1 MYALARRLALPASF
15 VELRH
20 QATHEALPSLNRLR
34 DAAARALEWIWD
46 YYWAHLGEEDAGG
59 EEGRRREERECRGV
73 VMGYLE
79 GRVGEEGDA
88 DDGESTKDLW
98 RELRRWDDAVVL
110 RVLADIGDWE
120 DDNAIVLGSL
130 RLSRELLRRQSTAD
144 RGDVVAEDQW
154 GPWTGSGTSSAKRE
168 RASGPS
174 KRDSPPGKRLRR
186 LPLIPPR
193 WWNRSTR
200 TRRVRAGLRT
210 KGRGSPSRLELSD
223 GPTGMYAFRAIL

>member
-154 GPWTGSGTSSAKRE
+154 GLGDLDRIRHQLGEAREGFRALQERFAAGEAAPTTALDSSALVEQKHQDE
-168 RASGPS
+168 TGP
-174 KRDSPPGKRLRR
+174 G
-186 LPLIPPR
+186 
-193 WWNRSTR
+193 W
-200 TRRVRAGLRT
+200 AAYQ
-210 KGRGSPSRLELSD
+210 
-223 GPTGMYAFRAIL
+223 GPWKPKPIGAV